1 MAHKVTNCVAFF
13 WNNFK
18 SMSPSEGFN
27 ELITQQSIHFLQ
39 CELLFIQCN
48 TKPLSMC
55 VRTYVSYTTY
65 LVHYNAVLCH
75 TYFCVPEAF
84 SFLPCSRLHSFYS
97 FAEALNR
104 ECYSHFTCSWHG
116 VPNRNQQKFVFCLI
130 LVSEYNGI

>member
-1 MAHKVTNCVAFF
+1 MVTRLIFLKQYNV
-13 WNNFK
+13 
-18 SMSPSEGFN
+18 FN
-27 ELITQQSIHFLQ
+27 PWEFEWSNLITRLQFLQ

-84 SFLPCSRLHSFYS
+84 SFLSIVVFTHSILLQTGVEISSIWCYTISRKTLEKIYGS
-97 FAEALNR
+97 
-104 ECYSHFTCSWHG
+104 
-116 VPNRNQQKFVFCLI
+116 RNFSTI
-130 LVSEYNGI
+130 LVFEYNGV